1 MENLLELGSTEM
13 FFGYISET
21 VFMESNIILTLTYIS
36 FCIWIS
42 DQKLPLI
49 IYHFCASIA
58 DLVCRSVGCWLIN
71 YSEVSI
77 SSRSLINIGSWD
89 FLEIIKVEYI
99 LRVEIEEMSRLNKS
113 RDYNKC
119 RELEI
124 NSIH

>member
-1 MENLLELGSTEM
+1 MCNFQEVFVQLRLLQS
-13 FFGYISET
+13 
-21 VFMESNIILTLTYIS
+21 
-36 FCIWIS
+36 
-42 DQKLPLI
+42 
-49 IYHFCASIA
+49 A
-58 DLVCRSVGCWLIN
+58 

-77 SSRSLINIGSWD
+77 SSWSLINIGSWD

>member
-1 MENLLELGSTEM
+1 MVYLYMNIPNFI
-13 FFGYISET
+13 FF
-21 VFMESNIILTLTYIS
+21 
-36 FCIWIS
+36 
-42 DQKLPLI
+42 
-49 IYHFCASIA
+49 
-58 DLVCRSVGCWLIN
+58 N

-119 RELEI
+119 RELELTRFI
-124 NSIH
+124 K

>member
-1 MENLLELGSTEM
+1 MIINL
-13 FFGYISET
+13 FWVVKIFISIT
-21 VFMESNIILTLTYIS
+21 
-36 FCIWIS
+36 
-42 DQKLPLI
+42 
-49 IYHFCASIA
+49 
-58 DLVCRSVGCWLIN
+58 

>member
-1 MENLLELGSTEM
+1 MGRRH
-13 FFGYISET
+13 FK
-21 VFMESNIILTLTYIS
+21 II
-36 FCIWIS
+36 
-42 DQKLPLI
+42 
-49 IYHFCASIA
+49 
-58 DLVCRSVGCWLIN
+58 

-99 LRVEIEEMSRLNKS
+99 LRVEIKEMSRLNKS

>member
-1 MENLLELGSTEM
+1 MHGGNSKG
-13 FFGYISET
+13 
-21 VFMESNIILTLTYIS
+21 
-36 FCIWIS
+36 
-42 DQKLPLI
+42 
-49 IYHFCASIA
+49 IYKCKM
-58 DLVCRSVGCWLIN
+58 R

>member
-1 MENLLELGSTEM
+1 MTHKPLTKPDDTQDST
-13 FFGYISET
+13 
-21 VFMESNIILTLTYIS
+21 
-36 FCIWIS
+36 
-42 DQKLPLI
+42 DQTDD
-49 IYHFCASIA
+49 ST
-58 DLVCRSVGCWLIN
+58 

-119 RELEI
+119 RESEI

>member
-1 MENLLELGSTEM
+1 MNTLVYV
-13 FFGYISET
+13 YI
-21 VFMESNIILTLTYIS
+21 
-36 FCIWIS
+36 
-42 DQKLPLI
+42 DQGIHKGKSKVAGNEKKL
-49 IYHFCASIA
+49 HM
-58 DLVCRSVGCWLIN
+58 

>member
-1 MENLLELGSTEM
+1 MKIFFREM
-13 FFGYISET
+13 FSLG
-21 VFMESNIILTLTYIS
+21 
-36 FCIWIS
+36 
-42 DQKLPLI
+42 KK
-49 IYHFCASIA
+49 
-58 DLVCRSVGCWLIN
+58 

>member
-1 MENLLELGSTEM
+1 MTHKPLTKPDDTQDST
-13 FFGYISET
+13 
-21 VFMESNIILTLTYIS
+21 
-36 FCIWIS
+36 
-42 DQKLPLI
+42 DQTDD
-49 IYHFCASIA
+49 ST
-58 DLVCRSVGCWLIN
+58 